1 MQRRKFIKSGL
12 SATAYFLSSSPIHTF
27 CAEPQ
32 SEFHSRVV
40 IARDP
45 LLQPNHNQV
54 DADRLISLLDSAM
67 QTYFEEDNPIK
78 TWKNIVQPGEV
89 IGLKV
94 NTLSGPGGTH
104 RELVE
109 AICERLLKT
118 GIKPDQII
126 IWDRLSEDLENGG
139 YKIVYRGNQ
148 IKCFGNDAVGFTS
161 DFEMFGSAASLISK
175 TINQLCDGVINVPV
189 LKDHGI
195 AGLTMSLKNM
205 FGAIHNPNKY
215 HLNVGDPYIADVYN
229 LPSIKNKI
237 RFTICDTINPQYE
250 GGPSYMP
257 QWAWPFNGLLIG
269 SDPVALDH
277 TGWHLVEEQRMKH
290 KLKSLKESGR
300 EPTYLSTAADSKHR
314 LGTNDPEKMKVIE
327 I

>member
-1 MQRRKFIKSGL
+1 
-12 SATAYFLSSSPIHTF
+12 
-27 CAEPQ
+27 
-32 SEFHSRVV
+32 
-40 IARDP
+40 
-45 LLQPNHNQV
+45 
-54 DADRLISLLDSAM
+54 
-67 QTYFEEDNPIK
+67 
-78 TWKNIVQPGEV
+78 
-89 IGLKV
+89 
-94 NTLSGPGGTH
+94 
-104 RELVE
+104 
-109 AICERLLKT
+109 
-118 GIKPDQII
+118 
-126 IWDRLSEDLENGG
+126 
-139 YKIVYRGNQ
+139 
-148 IKCFGNDAVGFTS
+148 
-161 DFEMFGSAASLISK
+161 
-175 TINQLCDGVINVPV
+175 
-189 LKDHGI
+189 
-195 AGLTMSLKNM
+195 M

-257 QWAWPFNGLLIG
+257 QWAWPFNGLLVG

-314 LGTNDPEKMKVIE
+314 LGTNDPEKMEVIE